1 MNQCDECLRTIDSIR
16 ESSDSIQR
24 EVDKNNETIQKLRR
38 LVQRLINEQS
48 QPKKLHPNEKVYKDK
63 FERLTFDYEIE
74 QARVKNLLANDND
87 GSSSSSNS
95 NNDKNRTPTGLP
107 PPHLKQ
113 KQTKQINDKINQL
126 SLGDIQRIK
135 SKFKTNEAVQSLIAI
150 HDQVQQK
157 NQELSS
163 NKKALLQRVSDLKIK
178 LDPDNTHD
186 YSDQNLLAKL
196 ASIHTGNFKEKKVQ
210 LLNQKQDLS
219 DRVEALQRDLNE
231 LLSIQSTELNDDEK
245 VNALDIQQYIEAQR
259 TQFDLKLKEK
269 EAQLCKTYSTK
280 GYHDT
285 RKIAL
290 QLEKCNNQKKNNL
303 KLYNLQKKNFQKEL
317 DALTKDAARY
327 KKELNDIQ
335 RCSEVKRSDDEILI
349 DNLQHSIDSQQ
360 LYLNKVKAQLI
371 SDHEDNSA
379 ESKVN
384 SALSELGKC
393 QYKVRQLEAKIQ
405 DKQIEQNEQE
415 KHAGKYKKE
424 IADLKSKLQKIKKD
438 KKESDE
444 QLQSLENEIQTHTSI
459 KDQLETDKKNQLS
472 ASLSTQQKIEELQK
486 QVTLQQEKLQKCTEK
501 KIEHEA
507 TINQL
512 NIEISEKKNKLA
524 NQKKSIKELKKS
536 IRNKVSSL
544 REQLRQEKMR
554 TRNDFLYF
562 NFMMIL
568 LCKNS
573 SYNRTKINNLLKK
586 EILEKEHTGRRQRE
600 LKRILEGLSDDDSYF
615 SFLKEL
621 IEFNHYNRHDN
632 KEKIESFLQ
641 NFGKLFKDNIIITD
655 NDVNKTLYIIRKEH
669 VDKKKDGDYFDNLRH
684 KIRVWLFQLTEE
696 SPLIFSMFLK
706 LSKKYYFPNDYKT
719 MANNL
724 NELWHNIVNDNKQ
737 DALHNLEQISRSKQF
752 GGIYHNVD
760 ESEKWR
766 NLKFN
771 YETVHNYW
779 FGYYLVLR

>member
-1 MNQCDECLRTIDSIR
+1 MIQKENKKNKLNNQQRQHQQNNMNQCDECLRTIDSIR

-87 GSSSSSNS
+87 GSSSSNS
-95 NNDKNRTPTGLP
+95 NNDKNRTPTGL

-196 ASIHTGNFKEKKVQ
+196 ASIHTGNLKEKKVQ

-349 DNLQHSIDSQQ
+349 DNLQHSIDSQR
-360 LYLNKVKAQLI
+360 LYLNRVKAQLI

-512 NIEISEKKNKLA
+512 NIEISEKKTKLA
-524 NQKKSIKELKKS
+524 NQKKK
-536 IRNKVSSL
+536 
-544 REQLRQEKMR
+544 
-554 TRNDFLYF
+554 
-562 NFMMIL
+562 
-568 LCKNS
+568 
-573 SYNRTKINNLLKK
+573 
-586 EILEKEHTGRRQRE
+586 H
-600 LKRILEGLSDDDSYF
+600 
-615 SFLKEL
+615 
-621 IEFNHYNRHDN
+621 
-632 KEKIESFLQ
+632 
-641 NFGKLFKDNIIITD
+641 
-655 NDVNKTLYIIRKEH
+655 
-669 VDKKKDGDYFDNLRH
+669 
-684 KIRVWLFQLTEE
+684 
-696 SPLIFSMFLK
+696 
-706 LSKKYYFPNDYKT
+706 
-719 MANNL
+719 
-724 NELWHNIVNDNKQ
+724 
-737 DALHNLEQISRSKQF
+737 
-752 GGIYHNVD
+752 
-760 ESEKWR
+760 
-766 NLKFN
+766 
-771 YETVHNYW
+771 
-779 FGYYLVLR
+779 